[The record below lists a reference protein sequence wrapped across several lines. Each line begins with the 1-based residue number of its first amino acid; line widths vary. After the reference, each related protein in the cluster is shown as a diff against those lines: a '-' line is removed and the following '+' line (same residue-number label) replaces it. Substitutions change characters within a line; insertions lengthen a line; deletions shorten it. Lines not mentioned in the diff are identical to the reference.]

1 MAIRRFSYA
10 KLGRAGLGNELF
22 PYLRSLDFAEIDG
35 ARLVPPRWFKLRIG
49 PWLRQERDRRRY
61 WLLFRRP
68 RLADRFLQ
76 VALDLYTL
84 VTKISGSRLV
94 LKALEVE
101 NSTGMGQFFADL
113 RQEPGRYLAF
123 LEQGARK
130 GSLSAKP
137 DRPYLCLH
145 VRLGDFARLPAG
157 PVMHTRDNV
166 STPVE
171 WFATTLEAVRR
182 RFSDIDVYIASDGS
196 DEELSP
202 ILSQAGVSRTSAT
215 NALDEMLWLAG
226 AKGIIGSRS
235 TFTAWGAFLGEAP
248 LLLAPGGNAYHP
260 HASVWEAHED
270 ADIQAWIA
278 AVELRIKDAKL
289 GVR

>member
-68 RLADRFLQ
+68 SVTDRFLQ
-76 VALDLYTL
+76 VALDFYSL
-84 VTKISGSRLV
+84 VTQVFGSRLV
-94 LKALEVE
+94 PRAVEVH
-101 NSTGMGQFFADL
+101 SPTGMGQFFADL
-113 RQEPGRYLAF
+113 RQEPGRYLTF
-123 LEQGARK
+123 LEERARK
-130 GSLSAKP
+130 GSLSTKP
-137 DRPYLCLH
+137 DRPYICLH

-202 ILSQAGVSRTSAT
+202 LLSQPGVARTSAT
-215 NALDEMLWLAG
+215 NALGEMLWLAG

-235 TFTAWGAFLGEAP
+235 TFTAWGAFLGQAP

-260 HASVWEAHED
+260 HAFVWEAHED

-278 AVELRIKDAKL
+278 AVELRMKDARL
-289 GVR
+289 GVT